1 MSQLKEIHLFT
12 VMAIDPGVGGAIA
25 TYRLGKVKVQHMP
38 KEQDG
43 IAPIIRELTEAA
55 KFDGRPLVA
64 VMERVNGFM
73 GKALPGSRMFTMGE
87 NYGFMKGALAAS
99 SVPLTLVQPTKWQA
113 DLGLKKEKNTD
124 RPAWKRQLCFEAKAM
139 YPNVNITLQDADAI
153 LLLHWARLNLNIF

>member
-1 MSQLKEIHLFT
+1 MSALREIHLFA

-25 TYRLGKVKVQHMP
+25 TYRLGDVKVQHMP
-38 KEQDG
+38 KEQEG
-43 IAPIIRELTEAA
+43 IAPIVRELTESA

-87 NYGFMKGALAAS
+87 NYGFMKGVLAAS
-99 SVPLTLVQPTKWQA
+99 NVPLTLVQPTKWQR
-113 DLGLKKEKNTD
+113 DLGLVKEKNTD
-124 RPAWKRQLCFEAKAM
+124 RTAWKRQLCLEARVL
-139 YPNVNITLQDADAI
+139 YPEVNITLQDADAI